1 VARTNARRFANLTL
15 IMVMVLVAIVGISL
29 QQRSIG
35 TRTQQPAIEVS
46 PEEPADQQPIQQPQ
60 PASTKPARE
69 TDFSVGTDLT
79 RTLWKVVVYVMLII
93 AAILLVARVLK
104 RYGGDRL
111 KQASS
116 PDIRIL
122 GRRHISPK
130 QSIVMVKVRHKEL
143 LLGITDHSIRLLFD
157 FTPEE
162 SKGDGTEF
170 A

>member
-1 VARTNARRFANLTL
+1 
-15 IMVMVLVAIVGISL
+15 MVMVMVAIVGISL

-35 TRTQQPAIEVS
+35 TRTQKPRTEASTEAPA
-46 PEEPADQQPIQQPQ
+46 AQQPVPPPQ
-60 PASTKPARE
+60 PTATNSVQE
-69 TDFSVGTDLT
+69 TDFAVGNDLT
-79 RTLWKVVVYVMLII
+79 LTLWKVIVYVALII
-93 AAILLVARVLK
+93 AVIVIGARILK

-116 PDIRIL
+116 PDIRVL
-122 GRRHISPK
+122 GRRYISPK

-143 LLGITDHSIRLLFD
+143 LLGITDHSIRLLYD

-162 SKGDGTEF
+162 NQGDGTEF